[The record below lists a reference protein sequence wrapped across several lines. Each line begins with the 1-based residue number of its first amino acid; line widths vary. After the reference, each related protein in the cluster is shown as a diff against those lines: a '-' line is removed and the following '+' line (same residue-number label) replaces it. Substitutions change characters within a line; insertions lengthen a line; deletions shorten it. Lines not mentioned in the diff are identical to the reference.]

1 MLLTSPIFL
10 ENQCRRTKEEFL
22 KSNFLQGRIQ
32 QPVNDRPSLC
42 VLPVGDNYT
51 TDNWLVYLDP
61 LGKPTAFQECMTV
74 PFIFILAADL
84 KKKKK
89 LFEGCCWI
97 LGKKGAFPA
106 FQVDVYFL
114 LLLDLASNL

>member
-1 MLLTSPIFL
+1 M
-10 ENQCRRTKEEFL
+10 

-51 TDNWLVYLDP
+51 TDNWLVDLDP

-84 KKKKK
+84 KKKK
-89 LFEGCCWI
+89 LFEGCGWI
-97 LGKKGAFPA
+97 LGKKGAFPV

>member
-51 TDNWLVYLDP
+51 TDNWLVDLDP

-84 KKKKK
+84 KKKKSF
-89 LFEGCCWI
+89 LRAVAGFW
-97 LGKKGAFPA
+97 GKKER
-106 FQVDVYFL
+106 FQCFKL
-114 LLLDLASNL
+114 MFTSCFC